1 MSEMTIEF
9 IANRDK
15 TKTQVIRLS
24 NAKIC
29 FRNFRG
35 EASVYNDAGNRG
47 FSVVIPDEE
56 IAEALRNDVNE
67 FDAGWNVKIRAAREE
82 GDTPFMH
89 LPVKVK
95 YTDRSAPKVYLESG
109 NKRVKLDENTIKM
122 LDNIDIAYCDLDI
135 RPYDGEGR
143 FGPHRTA
150 YLQEIWVVQDLSRD
164 RFSSRF
170 ANEEEE

>member
-1 MSEMTIEF
+1 MNIEF
-9 IANRDK
+9 ITNRDK
-15 TKTQVIRLS
+15 TKTQLVRLS
-24 NAKIC
+24 DVKIC

-35 EASVYNDAGNRG
+35 EAGMYNDAGNRT
-47 FSVVIPDEE
+47 FSIVIPDEE
-56 IAEALRNDVNE
+56 IAEALREDVNE
-67 FDAGWNVKIRAAREE
+67 FGVGWNVKIKAAREE
-82 GDTPFMH
+82 GDAPFMH

-109 NKRVKLDENTIKM
+109 NNRVKLDEDTIGM
-122 LDNIDIAYCDLDI
+122 LDNIDVAYCDLDI

-164 RFSSRF
+164 RFASRF
-170 ANEEEE
+170 ANNEEEE